1 MYNVHTPSYT
11 WIIST
16 QISENLKQNLP
27 DSFLEFFCG
36 GAALSLNCRRLVRR
50 CSVKWQS
57 TDGANTLY
65 QTFAINNT
73 IHHTLLT
80 TSSYQMITILCSWA
94 MGAYTLPYFNIPFH
108 TMPYQTDPHST
119 KPYQTL
125 THFNTTFVPFITF
138 TKLPHCT
145 TNHTISCH
153 TIQ

>member
-1 MYNVHTPSYT
+1 MGRTHSTKRTLSKHTRLY
-11 WIIST
+11 
-16 QISENLKQNLP
+16 
-27 DSFLEFFCG
+27 
-36 GAALSLNCRRLVRR
+36 LNILFHTITYHAIPYYGILN
-50 CSVKWQS
+50 QS

-73 IHHTLLT
+73 IHHTLVNT
-80 TSSYQMITILCSWA
+80 NSYQMITILCSWA

-119 KPYQTL
+119 KPYHTL